1 METKETKICK
11 HCQSEIPKKAKVCPN
26 CRKKVK
32 GGVLKWVVIVVA
44 VIAIICIV
52 TGGGEDSPETKT
64 GTPDS
69 SAVSKSAEDTEK
81 DEITYEKY
89 DVGTLVNDLEKN
101 ALKAADTYKD
111 QYVELT
117 GVVGTIDSSGDYI
130 CIEPA
135 GEDFPLYNVQ
145 CYIQNEEQTKAAM
158 EMEDGESVIVKGKI
172 TDVGE
177 VLGYSLDLEGIEKA
191 K

>member
-1 METKETKICK
+1 MEKKETKICK

-32 GGVLKWVVIVVA
+32 GGILKWIVIVIA
-44 VIAIICIV
+44 VIVIIGIV
-52 TGGGEDSPETKT
+52 AGGGDDSSETKT
-64 GTPDS
+64 EAQNGSVTS
-69 SAVSKSAEDTEK
+69 ESAKDTAK

-101 ALKAADTYKD
+101 ALKAADTYKG

-130 CIEPA
+130 CIDPA
-135 GEDFPLYNVQ
+135 GEDFPVYNVQ
-145 CYIQNEEQTKAAM
+145 CYIQNEEQTKAIM
-158 EMEDGESVIVKGKI
+158 EMEGGESVVVKGKI

-177 VLGYSLDLEGIEKA
+177 VLGYSLDLESIEKA